1 MADRTATAAVC
12 GYHLACA
19 ALQIREE
26 EIEAAHREQV
36 QRRSAAMLASKAN
49 KFATIHTERLKTYR
63 QLAAAKV
70 GTGMSLRVRH
80 VFLGRPPDSLHA
92 QHQHAQPGQSAEE
105 QLSAEEMTAQF
116 GDVSFEKALD
126 ECPGCMYVLLQDKV
140 TGALDRR
147 SKSKV
152 IQQYADYGSALY
164 APQQRE
170 GHFPDVIPPGAAT
183 AGQLSHTRGVGGNSG
198 SSPATRQ
205 LHPAQFVPNSIAAIS
220 ELEARLF
227 DKPGKSPGATQKQ
240 TGSPQKLTYKQRTQ
254 AAVQQ
259 DVETIHDLLEAA
271 KAATGTRGIGKAWPC
286 PLDEGPASAAALTAA
301 AAAAAAEG
309 QGASR
314 HGLRSQRQGR
324 GQGGSLAAAAAAAAA
339 VTSGGA
345 VRAAE
350 SARPRT
356 GEWLPGY

>member
-1 MADRTATAAVC
+1 M
-12 GYHLACA
+12 
-19 ALQIREE
+19 
-26 EIEAAHREQV
+26 
-36 QRRSAAMLASKAN
+36 
-49 KFATIHTERLKTYR
+49 
-63 QLAAAKV
+63 
-70 GTGMSLRVRH
+70 
-80 VFLGRPPDSLHA
+80 
-92 QHQHAQPGQSAEE
+92 
-105 QLSAEEMTAQF
+105 
-116 GDVSFEKALD
+116 
-126 ECPGCMYVLLQDKV
+126 LQDKV

-170 GHFPDVIPPGAAT
+170 GHFPDVIPAGAAT
-183 AGQLSHTRGVGGNSG
+183 AGQLSHTRGVGGSL
-198 SSPATRQ
+198 PTKQ
-205 LHPAQFVPNSIAAIS
+205 MHPAQFAPNSIAAIT

-227 DKPGKSPGATQKQ
+227 DKPGKAKSPGVTQKQ

-271 KAATGTRGIGKAWPC
+271 KAATGTRGIGKVWPC
-286 PLDEGPASAAALTAA
+286 PLDEGPASAAALAAA

-309 QGASR
+309 QGSSR
-314 HGLRSQRQGR
+314 HGLRSQQGR
-324 GQGGSLAAAAAAAAA
+324 GQGGSLAAAA
-339 VTSGGA
+339 VTPSSA

-356 GEWLPGY
+356 GE